1 MDINEYIINR
11 LSAILAKADQY
22 RKEQMRMKLR
32 LEEEKKIRE
41 DIMELYRIGR
51 EINHLCHD
59 MRGKLETLYWLLKK
73 GNYTEAE
80 KNLEQ
85 IYDELKKYPALP
97 EETGNE
103 GLNAALINYIPKC
116 TAKGIRFSY
125 VILGKPDWMDS
136 VDMGNLVYNLFSNCL
151 DACIKTNAQAFI
163 EIVVRSDCR
172 NIEIRV
178 ENSIAE
184 SVLKTNPALNSQ
196 KEQKHRHGFGMKTI
210 YRITKKYYGIYD
222 CWEENGRFIQEISLW
237 NEKRYKQ

>member
-85 IYDELKKYPALP
+85 IYEELKKYPALP
-97 EETGNE
+97 EETGE
-103 GLNAALINYIPKC
+103 RDPFFLC
-116 TAKGIRFSY
+116 DT
-125 VILGKPDWMDS
+125 GKTR
-136 VDMGNLVYNLFSNCL
+136 L
-151 DACIKTNAQAFI
+151 DGQ
-163 EIVVRSDCR
+163 CR
-172 NIEIRV
+172 YGK
-178 ENSIAE
+178 S
-184 SVLKTNPALNSQ
+184 
-196 KEQKHRHGFGMKTI
+196 
-210 YRITKKYYGIYD
+210 RI
-222 CWEENGRFIQEISLW
+222 
-237 NEKRYKQ
+237 